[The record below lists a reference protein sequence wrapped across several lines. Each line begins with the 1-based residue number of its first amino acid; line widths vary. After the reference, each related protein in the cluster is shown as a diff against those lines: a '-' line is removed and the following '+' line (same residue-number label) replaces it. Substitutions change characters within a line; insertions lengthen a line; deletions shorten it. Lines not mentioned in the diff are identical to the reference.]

1 MYNTYYIYIMSNTKD
16 TVLYVGMTNDLTR
29 RVEEHKSNSL
39 PGFTQK
45 YCCHKLVYYETYSD
59 VNQAIYRE
67 KQIKGWLRS
76 KKDVLINSINPERR
90 DLYDG
95 IV

>member
-1 MYNTYYIYIMSNTKD
+1 MSNTKN
-16 TVLYVGMTNDLTR
+16 TVLYVGMTNDLKR
-29 RVEEHKSNSL
+29 RVEEHKSNSI

>member
-1 MYNTYYIYIMSNTKD
+1 MYNTYYIYIMSNTKY
-16 TVLYVGMTNDLTR
+16 TVLYVGMTNDLKR
-29 RVEEHKSNSL
+29 RVEEHKSNSI

>member
-1 MYNTYYIYIMSNTKD
+1 MYNTYYIYIMSNTQD
-16 TVLYVGMTNDLTR
+16 TVLYVGMTNDLKR
-29 RVEEHKSNSL
+29 RVEEHKSNSI

-90 DLYDG
+90 DLYNG

>member
-1 MYNTYYIYIMSNTKD
+1 MSSNSNKALYIGVTD
-16 TVLYVGMTNDLTR
+16 DLIR
-29 RVEEHKSNSL
+29 RVQEHKAGII

-90 DLYDG
+90 DVYDG

>member
-1 MYNTYYIYIMSNTKD
+1 MHNTYYIYIMSNTKD
-16 TVLYVGMTNDLTR
+16 TVLYVGMTNDLKR
-29 RVEEHKSNSL
+29 RVEEHKSNSI

-67 KQIKGWLRS
+67 KQIKGWVRS
-76 KKDVLINSINPERR
+76 KKDVLINSINPES
-90 DLYDG
+90 
-95 IV
+95 

>member
-1 MYNTYYIYIMSNTKD
+1 MHNTYYIYIMSNTKD
-16 TVLYVGMTNDLTR
+16 TVLYVGMTNDLKR
-29 RVEEHKSNSL
+29 RVEEHKSNSI